1 MSNNPEQIRTDIEQT
16 RAALGQDV
24 DALAEKVDPTK
35 VVERQKD
42 RVRDRFRNVRE
53 TIMGTPDEDAGSE
66 PGALQQAG
74 ERAQDMAQQ
83 AGERAQ
89 DMAHQAGEAVQNLPD
104 KISSGTRGNPL
115 AAGLIAFGAGWLA
128 ASLIPASRTE
138 QDAAEKVK
146 DRAQPLVN
154 EAKSVAQEAGEHL
167 KPQAQ
172 QAAQAVKDT
181 ATQGAQNVKEE
192 GQSHAQDLKDD
203 SQRAARHVKDT
214 ASES

>member
-1 MSNNPEQIRTDIEQT
+1 MSNNPEEIRTDIEQT
-16 RAALGQDV
+16 RSALGRDV

-35 VVERQKD
+35 AVERQKD
-42 RVRDRFRNVRE
+42 RFRDRLRNVRE
-53 TIMGTPDEDAGSE
+53 AVMGTPDSGPDSSS
-66 PGALQQAG
+66 GALH
-74 ERAQDMAQQ
+74 Q

-89 DMAHQAGEAVQNLPD
+89 DMAHQAGEAVQNLPE
-104 KISSGTRGNPL
+104 KVTSNTRGNPW
-115 AAGLIAFGAGWLA
+115 AAGLVAFGVGWLA
-128 ASLIPASRTE
+128 ASLLPASRTE
-138 QDAAEKVK
+138 QEAAEKVK
-146 DRAQPLVN
+146 DRAQPLVQ

-172 QAAQAVKDT
+172 QAAQAVKTT
-181 ATQGAQNVKEE
+181 ASQGAEHVKEE